1 MSKNFTVHGI
11 AQGINP
17 ALFSFRH
24 SMKASQLIITLLLLL
39 TLGSCTFF
47 ESNEE
52 DEVAIARVYDKYLY
66 QSELEGVGRGAAR
79 PEDSLQIV
87 KNYVDSWIRH
97 NLLLRYAQDNLPEEE
112 KMLNDQLR
120 DYRESLLIYLYE
132 KELLVDKLDTVVSEA
147 DILQYYNE
155 HKESFELK
163 EGISQVKYI
172 MLRMET
178 RIQLD
183 SVRKWMRQTTP
194 DNYPKLRGFCND
206 NAMRYSINDSA
217 WYNKDELTALLPVNK
232 FNLENVQYNK
242 SYLEVPDSGYAYLIK
257 FEDYRIKGA
266 DAPVAFVREQIA
278 GMILNKR
285 KLSFINAIH
294 KSIYEEALKKNNF
307 ETYLDSS
314 GKVIK

>member
-1 MSKNFTVHGI
+1 
-11 AQGINP
+11 
-17 ALFSFRH
+17 
-24 SMKASQLIITLLLLL
+24 MKASQLILTLLLLL
-39 TLGSCTFF
+39 TLGSCAFF
-47 ESNEE
+47 ESSED

-183 SVRKWMRQTTP
+183 SVRKWMLQTT
-194 DNYPKLRGFCND
+194 
-206 NAMRYSINDSA
+206 
-217 WYNKDELTALLPVNK
+217 
-232 FNLENVQYNK
+232 Q
-242 SYLEVPDSGYAYLIK
+242 
-257 FEDYRIKGA
+257 RI
-266 DAPVAFVREQIA
+266 
-278 GMILNKR
+278 L
-285 KLSFINAIH
+285 H
-294 KSIYEEALKKNNF
+294 LKKL
-307 ETYLDSS
+307 EH
-314 GKVIK
+314 G